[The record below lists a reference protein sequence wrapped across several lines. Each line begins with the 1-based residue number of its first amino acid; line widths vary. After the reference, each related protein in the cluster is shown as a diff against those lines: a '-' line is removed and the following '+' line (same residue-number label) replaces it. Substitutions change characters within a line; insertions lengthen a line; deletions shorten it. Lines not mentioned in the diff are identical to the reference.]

1 MAALP
6 RDTEGSA
13 CHASADGASADF
25 PALRRADVAV
35 TPPDRPHAA
44 SAAAIT
50 PDESGGEEQSAY
62 VRAWRATGT
71 PFSSGLRTYA
81 GNSGG
86 SGRRGGGGT
95 ERRLKS
101 AASAA
106 APRRSGVQRRRG
118 SAPGSV
124 RHQELT
130 PPPLPRCLL
139 PGVPPPYAAI
149 RTHRQGGA
157 IWPRP
162 DSPDTRGEAP
172 PPTLP
177 VVPVALFLFDPRVMA
192 SRRSFRVGGGGAPLS
207 SDSPSPPDKPV
218 RPVGLTG
225 FSRRQVRTC
234 EPPSPTSSSPP
245 FCFHGNRQLS
255 CGRSP
260 HVRLSTNP
268 LPPI

>member
-6 RDTEGSA
+6 RETEGSA

-35 TPPDRPHAA
+35 TPPDGPHAA

-62 VRAWRATGT
+62 VRARRATGT

-86 SGRRGGGGT
+86 SGREGT

-162 DSPDTRGEAP
+162 EAP
-172 PPTLP
+172 PPSRSGAGLSQSSQLP
-177 VVPVALFLFDPRVMA
+177 FSSLIPV
-192 SRRSFRVGGGGAPLS
+192 
-207 SDSPSPPDKPV
+207 
-218 RPVGLTG
+218 
-225 FSRRQVRTC
+225 
-234 EPPSPTSSSPP
+234 
-245 FCFHGNRQLS
+245 
-255 CGRSP
+255 
-260 HVRLSTNP
+260 
-268 LPPI
+268 